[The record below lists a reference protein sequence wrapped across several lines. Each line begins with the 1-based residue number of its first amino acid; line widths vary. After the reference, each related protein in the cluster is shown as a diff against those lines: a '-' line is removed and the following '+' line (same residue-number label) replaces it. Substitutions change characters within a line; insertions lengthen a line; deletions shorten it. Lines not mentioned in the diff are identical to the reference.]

1 MSSVV
6 DLRSRSLPRVVAL
19 AVIAIGTAACS
30 SEATRFGNSPYA
42 SQQEATGSIQQPR
55 APTGSVQTSSLPPPG
70 SPAGGQYG
78 NQYGGQYGNQA
89 AAPMPSSGVSGG
101 GRGMAS
107 YQPGQSSEPGTTGA
121 VQSPPGQSPH
131 ALPPPIRTAAAKG
144 APASKIGPTQPAVHV
159 VAPGETLIRIARK
172 YNMTLAELAKL
183 NNIPPHTKVSIGD
196 RLNIPA
202 SRSTRIAQAEQK
214 VAQPKSLGAPASAK
228 DAAKKAADSKAEPK
242 PAPKTTQQPK
252 AAPTLASHQPAAETA
267 SVATPNEAPA
277 ATNAVRSGNNSM
289 SFRWPAKGR
298 IIAGFG
304 PKTNGQ
310 SNDGINIALPE
321 GTPVKAAEDGVVAYA
336 GNELKGYGNL
346 VLVRHADGYVTAYA
360 HAKELLVK
368 RGDPIK
374 RGQTIARS
382 GQTGNVDAPQLHFEI
397 RKGPSPID
405 PMPHLSGG

>member
-6 DLRSRSLPRVVAL
+6 ELVRSWRLPRAFAL
-19 AVIAIGTAACS
+19 AAMAAGAAACS
-30 SEATRFGNSPYA
+30 SESTRFNSGPYA
-42 SQQEATGSIQQPR
+42 SQQEATGSIQQQR
-55 APTGSVQTSSLPPPG
+55 APQGSVQTSSLPPPSG
-70 SPAGGQYG
+70 SQPATIPAG
-78 NQYGGQYGNQA
+78 
-89 AAPMPSSGVSGG
+89 GVSGG

-107 YQPGQSSEPGTTGA
+107 YH
-121 VQSPPGQSPH
+121 PGQSPEPVTTGSVQAPPPQAQSPH
-131 ALPPPIRTAAAKG
+131 SLPPPVRQSK
-144 APASKIGPTQPAVHV
+144 APASRIAPTQPIVHV

-172 YNMTLAELAKL
+172 YNMPLTELARL
-183 NNIPPHTKVSIGD
+183 NNIPPHTKVNIGD
-196 RLNIPA
+196 RISIPA
-202 SRSTRIAQAEQK
+202 SRAARATQAETQK
-214 VAQPKSLGAPASAK
+214 VAAQPKALSAPAKGKTDTKAAALPKAQPKS
-228 DAAKKAADSKAEPK
+228 
-242 PAPKTTQQPK
+242 
-252 AAPTLASHQPAAETA
+252 AAPVLASHQPAQT
-267 SVATPNEAPA
+267 VAVAAPA
-277 ATNAVRSGNNSM
+277 EPPPTTNSVRAGNGSL

-310 SNDGINIALPE
+310 TNDGINIALPE
-321 GTPVKAAEDGVVAYA
+321 GTPIKAAEDGVVAYA

-346 VLVRHADGYVTAYA
+346 VLVRHADGFVTAYA

-397 RKGPSPID
+397 RKGPAPID

>member
-1 MSSVV
+1 MSSVIELV
-6 DLRSRSLPRVVAL
+6 RSWPVPRVFAVATI
-19 AVIAIGTAACS
+19 AVGAAACS
-30 SEATRFGNSPYA
+30 SEATRFNENPYA
-42 SQQEATGSIQQPR
+42 SPYETTSSIQQQQQQQQQPQR
-55 APTGSVQTSSLPPPG
+55 APAGQVQTSSLPPPTG
-70 SPAGGQYG
+70 SEPPPPA
-78 NQYGGQYGNQA
+78 
-89 AAPMPSSGVSGG
+89 PSAGVSGG

-107 YQPGQSSEPGTTGA
+107 YQPAYQPSDPITTGS
-121 VQSPPGQSPH
+121 VQAPQTRSPH
-131 ALPPPIRTAAAKG
+131 ALPPPIQSQKAK
-144 APASKIGPTQPAVHV
+144 APASKIAPTQATVHV
-159 VAPGETLIRIARK
+159 VAPGETLYRISRK
-172 YNMTLAELAKL
+172 YSMPVAELARV
-183 NNIPPHTKVSIGD
+183 NNIPPHTKLGIGD

-202 SRSTRIAQAEQK
+202 NRATARAAQPEAPK
-214 VAQPKSLGAPASAK
+214 VAAQPKALSAPPKAK
-228 DAAKKAADSKAEPK
+228 PEVQTAALPKA
-242 PAPKTTQQPK
+242 QPK
-252 AAPTLASHQPAAETA
+252 AGPVLASHQPVESAH
-267 SVATPNEAPA
+267 VATPAEPPETTNPA
-277 ATNAVRSGNNSM
+277 RSGNPSL

-374 RGQTIARS
+374 RGQTIARA

-397 RKGPSPID
+397 RKGPAPID

>member
-6 DLRSRSLPRVVAL
+6 GLVRSRTLPRVL
-19 AVIAIGTAACS
+19 AVAVMAAAAAACS
-30 SEATRFGNSPYA
+30 SEVARFDSNPYA
-42 SQQEATGSIQQPR
+42 SSRNDTTASIQQQPQQ
-55 APTGSVQTSSLPPPG
+55 APSGQVQTSSLPPPSG
-70 SPAGGQYG
+70 IQPA
-78 NQYGGQYGNQA
+78 A
-89 AAPMPSSGVSGG
+89 MPATGVQTTGVSGG

-107 YQPGQSSEPGTTGA
+107 YHPDLPPEPVTTGSVQQRPPA
-121 VQSPPGQSPH
+121 QSPQQSPH
-131 ALPPPIRTAAAKG
+131 ALPPPVRQTK
-144 APASKIGPTQPAVHV
+144 APASKIGPTQPVVHV

-172 YNMTLAELAKL
+172 YDMPLAELARV
-183 NNIPPHTKVSIGD
+183 NNIPPHTKVNIGD
-196 RLNIPA
+196 RINVPARNA
-202 SRSTRIAQAEQK
+202 SRVAAKPDTQK
-214 VAQPKSLGAPASAK
+214 AAKALSAPPKAKVEAKAKVESKTLPKS
-228 DAAKKAADSKAEPK
+228 
-242 PAPKTTQQPK
+242 QPK
-252 AAPTLASHQPAAETA
+252 ATPQLASHQPTETA
-267 SVATPNEAPA
+267 NVATNPVSEPPA
-277 ATNAVRSGNNSM
+277 GNPVRAGNAGL

-310 SNDGINIALPE
+310 TNDGINIALPE
-321 GTPVKAAEDGVVAYA
+321 GTPIKAAEDGVVAYA

-382 GQTGNVDAPQLHFEI
+382 GQSGNVDAPQLHFEI

>member
-6 DLRSRSLPRVVAL
+6 ELVRSRSLPRVLAL
-19 AVIAIGTAACS
+19 AVIAAGAAACS
-30 SEATRFGNSPYA
+30 SESVRFNSNPYA
-42 SQQEATGSIQQPR
+42 SQEATGSIQQR
-55 APTGSVQTSSLPPPG
+55 APAGRVQTSSLPPPSG
-70 SPAGGQYG
+70 SQPAT
-78 NQYGGQYGNQA
+78 
-89 AAPMPSSGVSGG
+89 MPSSGVSGG
-101 GRGMAS
+101 GQGMAS
-107 YQPGQSSEPGTTGA
+107 YH
-121 VQSPPGQSPH
+121 PGQSPDPVTTGTVQARQAQSPH
-131 ALPPPIRTAAAKG
+131 SLPPPVRQSKS
-144 APASKIGPTQPAVHV
+144 PASRIAPTQPIVHV
-159 VAPGETLIRIARK
+159 VAPGETLIRVARK
-172 YNMTLAELAKL
+172 YNMSLADLARL
-183 NNIPPHTKVSIGD
+183 NNIPPHTKLNIGD
-196 RLNIPA
+196 RLTIPA
-202 SRSTRIAQAEQK
+202 GRAARAAQPQAQK
-214 VAQPKSLGAPASAK
+214 LAAQPKALSAPPK
-228 DAAKKAADSKAEPK
+228 GKTETRAAALPKA
-242 PAPKTTQQPK
+242 QPK
-252 AAPTLASHQPAAETA
+252 AGPVLASHQPTETA
-267 SVATPNEAPA
+267 SVVTPNQAPPA
-277 ATNAVRSGNNSM
+277 ANSVRAGNGSL

-346 VLVRHADGYVTAYA
+346 VLVRHADGFVTAYA

-397 RKGPSPID
+397 RKGPAPID

>member
-6 DLRSRSLPRVVAL
+6 ESVRSWPWLRFLAL
-19 AVIAIGTAACS
+19 AVIASSAAACS
-30 SEATRFGNSPYA
+30 SEAVRFNSNPYA
-42 SQQEATGSIQQPR
+42 SQHASNETTSSVPQR
-55 APTGSVQTSSLPPPG
+55 APAGSVQTSALPPPQG
-70 SPAGGQYG
+70 SHQGSQY
-78 NQYGGQYGNQA
+78 A
-89 AAPMPSSGVSGG
+89 ASQPLPPPTTGVSGG

-107 YQPGQSSEPGTTGA
+107 YHPNQSADQVTTGSVRA
-121 VQSPPGQSPH
+121 QARAEPAKASPK
-131 ALPPPIRTAAAKG
+131 A
-144 APASKIGPTQPAVHV
+144 APAAGSHL
-159 VAPGETLIRIARK
+159 VAPGETLTRVART
-172 YNMTLAELAKL
+172 YNMSITELARL
-183 NNIPPHTKVSIGD
+183 NSIPPHTKLKVGD
-196 RLNIPA
+196 RLKIPA
-202 SRSTRIAQAEQK
+202 GRTARAVPAAQPKALSAPAPSKAEAK
-214 VAQPKSLGAPASAK
+214 AKAQPKSLPRAAS
-228 DAAKKAADSKAEPK
+228 P
-242 PAPKTTQQPK
+242 QQPE
-252 AAPTLASHQPAAETA
+252 LA
-267 SVATPNEAPA
+267 SVATPQSEPPT
-277 ATNAVRSGNNSM
+277 TNVVRASHGGM

-304 PKTNGQ
+304 PRTNGQ
-310 SNDGINIALPE
+310 TNDGINIALPE
-321 GTPVKAAEDGVVAYA
+321 GTPIKAAEDGVVAYA

>member
-6 DLRSRSLPRVVAL
+6 ESVRSWPWLRFFAL
-19 AVIAIGTAACS
+19 AVIAAGAAACS
-30 SEATRFGNSPYA
+30 SEAVRFNSNPYE
-42 SQQEATGSIQQPR
+42 SQRPSNDVTSSVPQR
-55 APTGSVQTSSLPPPG
+55 APAGSVQTSALPPPQG
-70 SPAGGQYG
+70 SQQGTQY
-78 NQYGGQYGNQA
+78 A
-89 AAPMPSSGVSGG
+89 ASQPLPLPPTTGVSGG

-107 YQPGQSSEPGTTGA
+107 YHPSQSADQVTTGSVRA
-121 VQSPPGQSPH
+121 PAAPPRQ
-131 ALPPPIRTAAAKG
+131 ALPKA
-144 APASKIGPTQPAVHV
+144 APAPSGGHV
-159 VAPGETLIRIARK
+159 VAPGETLTRVART
-172 YNMTLAELAKL
+172 YNMSLAELARL
-183 NNIPPHTKVSIGD
+183 NNIPPHTKLKIGD
-196 RLNIPA
+196 RLKIPA
-202 SRSTRIAQAEQK
+202 GRTARALPAEPPRAAQPKALGAPSKTEAK
-214 VAQPKSLGAPASAK
+214 VKAQPKSPPKSAAPPAS
-228 DAAKKAADSKAEPK
+228 PR
-242 PAPKTTQQPK
+242 QPE
-252 AAPTLASHQPAAETA
+252 LA
-267 SVATPNEAPA
+267 SVATTQSEPPT
-277 ATNAVRSGNNSM
+277 TNVVRASHGGL

-298 IIAGFG
+298 IITGFG
-304 PKTNGQ
+304 PRTNGQ
-310 SNDGINIALPE
+310 TNDGITIALPE